1 MANSFPDPPH
11 RGCDGPRTTDHGVVN
26 LRILWPNM
34 SLLEVLLAQRS
45 EGRTL
50 GKSRLSKG
58 VGAVYRLRLLA
69 PKVTGVKCKPGV
81 YLSQSNMLCN
91 REQWALCERLFRQQP
106 QVQDY
111 SALHP
116 ELCGTK
122 ILEFRAAKGLPSAA
136 GNTHGTPQSRSG
148 ATSTFQLM
156 AEKQQSPQVQSL
168 VAENQNAKPNH
179 LMLQLSSVGISEPK
193 RAPYEELKLKREGA
207 EGSPILAMMRTLAA
221 CIGPL
226 IKVRSIAQQV
236 KELAA
241 EPDNRSLRRA

>member
-1 MANSFPDPPH
+1 M
-11 RGCDGPRTTDHGVVN
+11 
-26 LRILWPNM
+26 
-34 SLLEVLLAQRS
+34 
-45 EGRTL
+45 

-122 ILEFRAAKGLPSAA
+122 ILEVTCDGKTNGPMRGTRRRGNSSWQTLRHRAGHLKESCFVTFIVSHENFLRHETLEVRAVS
-136 GNTHGTPQSRSG
+136 GNTGLLG
-148 ATSTFQLM
+148 G
-156 AEKQQSPQVQSL
+156 
-168 VAENQNAKPNH
+168 QN
-179 LMLQLSSVGISEPK
+179 MLFCKSHFSSFS
-193 RAPYEELKLKREGA
+193 
-207 EGSPILAMMRTLAA
+207 
-221 CIGPL
+221 
-226 IKVRSIAQQV
+226 
-236 KELAA
+236 
-241 EPDNRSLRRA
+241 